1 MSVVIVG
8 GHERMTSQYEAVCK
22 NFGCKPKVYPK
33 ESGSMKKKMGNA
45 DLLIL
50 FTSTVSHKMAISA
63 VQEAK
68 RTGTAIARVHS
79 SSATALQAVLQE
91 HMQTKSPTP
100 NGVGLFY
107 Y

>member
-8 GHERMTSQYEAVCK
+8 GHERMTSQYEEVCK

-68 RTGTAIARVHS
+68 RTGTGTAIARVHS

-91 HMQTKSPTP
+91 HC
-100 NGVGLFY
+100 G
-107 Y
+107 